1 MTLCRIAL
9 FLLTATGGGVTA
21 NAVRNQLKVKSVS
34 TVTEHMEHLER
45 AGLVAFVPILGT
57 TSGRQ
62 AVNPRKVYAVDTALA
77 AALSPE
83 ESLSRERLFATM
95 IHNHLARKY
104 DAIFYTPECGGCD
117 FVVAEEGF
125 IAGCI
130 QACYDGD
137 DPDLM
142 QMKIEGFPRR
152 CAREGSAAG

>member
-1 MTLCRIAL
+1 
-9 FLLTATGGGVTA
+9 
-21 NAVRNQLKVKSVS
+21 
-34 TVTEHMEHLER
+34 
-45 AGLVAFVPILGT
+45 
-57 TSGRQ
+57 
-62 AVNPRKVYAVDTALA
+62 
-77 AALSPE
+77 
-83 ESLSRERLFATM
+83 M